1 MTNTSITPEQRK
13 LKLGN
18 EAYQVY
24 EDKLIKHYVEYSHNL
39 CVVEKLR
46 SLSNTL
52 DTIAWHN
59 NQLSDDNVQALIDNV
74 DSILESYTGNE
85 PIYQYQQKNK
95 IALAELNKT
104 LDEIYA
110 TTKETPEDAITDAAY
125 NELLNIPSDLHL
137 YVEKEAA
144 DARVNADLAEAA
156 ADDILVAL
164 KFAHVLRERP
174 NHLPPNHKTE
184 LKKLV
189 DVALKSIKESEKY
202 RDSYLKGTDKEE
214 S

>member
-1 MTNTSITPEQRK
+1 MTNTTITPEQRK
-13 LKLGN
+13 LVN

-24 EDKLIKHYVEYSHNL
+24 EDKLIKHYVEYTHNL

-46 SLSNTL
+46 SLSITL

-59 NQLSDDNVQALIDNV
+59 AQLSDDNVQALIDNV
-74 DSILESYTGNE
+74 DSILESYTANE

-104 LDEIYA
+104 LEEIYA

-202 RDSYLKGTDKEE
+202 RDSYLKGIDEEE